1 MDVSGFLL
9 HDRLVADTYLLGDY
23 PRCRVL
29 LHRNATI
36 PWIMLVP
43 MCEETEFLDLPREFR
58 DELTAH
64 ASRTGDFVR
73 EHFSCAKINFAAIG
87 NVVPQMHLH
96 VVGRNP
102 GDACWPA
109 PVWGSEIDDKRFV
122 QSELDEVIE
131 KMRSTCD
138 LR

>member
-1 MDVSGFLL
+1 MGVSDFLL
-9 HDRLVADTYLLGDY
+9 HDRLVADTHLLGDY

-73 EHFSCAKINFAAIG
+73 EHFSCAKNYYKRSS
-87 NVVPQMHLH
+87 NTQKKLH
-96 VVGRNP
+96 Y
-102 GDACWPA
+102 
-109 PVWGSEIDDKRFV
+109 
-122 QSELDEVIE
+122 Q
-131 KMRSTCD
+131 TQ
-138 LR
+138 